1 MKTSEEELTVK
12 EHYTLFTK
20 ASEIFYKKNIENI
33 IVSNT
38 ENKFRKSGGNFGS
51 YNK

>member
-20 ASEIFYKKNIENI
+20 ASEIFNKKNIENLN
-33 IVSNT
+33 VSNT
-38 ENKFRKSGGNFGS
+38 ENKIQKKWWEFWKLQ
-51 YNK
+51 